1 MQKSR
6 FRLQPGREIAVD
18 CAVTA
23 LLALVYGLTWR
34 WSTAQETAPWAATL
48 LAAVAVLP
56 VAGRRRWPAAALA
69 VSAIASAILIAITVN
84 PLPALAPAFCMY
96 LIPLRFRHRD
106 ALSLLAAT
114 LLVIAAG
121 CAIFGSMGHGLSGQ
135 GGADQAEA
143 VMLESSLA
151 IIGAW
156 LVGYSVGQRRAAE
169 ASRREQAEQ
178 LAREQLAEARRASS
192 EERMR
197 IARELHD
204 VVAHSLTLIAVQAGV
219 ANHVT
224 VRRPEQAAEAL
235 SSIEK
240 LSRGAL
246 TEMRALLG
254 VLRADQGEPGAQ
266 RENAALQPAPGLV
279 DLEHLAER
287 TAAAGVRV
295 DVDIQ
300 GPLPDLPAGLDLAV
314 YRVIQEALTNVV
326 KHAGADRCQ
335 VRITSEHGKLTVEVT
350 DNGRGLGGQP
360 DDKTQG
366 HGLIGMRE
374 RVGMYGGEF
383 LAAPLPGS
391 GFQVSATFPL
401 AEAQVSA

>member
-1 MQKSR
+1 MQKRR
-6 FRLQPGREIAVD
+6 FRLHPGREAAID
-18 CAVTA
+18 CGVAA
-23 LLALVYGLTWR
+23 LLALLYALTWR
-34 WSTAQETAPWAATL
+34 WGTAGETVPWAATL
-48 LAAVAVLP
+48 LAAVAVLSA
-56 VAGRRRWPAAALA
+56 AGRRRWPAAALA
-69 VSAIASAILIAITVN
+69 VSTIASAILIAITVN

-96 LIPLRFRHRD
+96 LIPRRFRHRD
-106 ALSLLAAT
+106 ALWLLAGT
-114 LLVIAAG
+114 LLVTAAG
-121 CAIFGSMGHGLSGQ
+121 CAAFGGMSHGVSGR

-156 LVGYSVGQRRAAE
+156 LVGYSVG
-169 ASRREQAEQ
+169 Q

-219 ANHVT
+219 ANHVAT
-224 VRRPEQAAEAL
+224 RQPEQAAQAL
-235 SSIEK
+235 SSIET

-254 VLRADQGEPGAQ
+254 VLRADQGEPAAQ
-266 RENAALQPAPGLV
+266 RQNAVLQPAPGLA

-295 DVDIQ
+295 NLDIQ

-335 VRITSEHGKLTVEVT
+335 VRIASEQGKLTVEVT

-360 DDKTQG
+360 GDKTQG

-383 LAAPLPGS
+383 SAASLPGP

>member
-1 MQKSR
+1 MQKRR
-6 FRLQPGREIAVD
+6 FRLNSGREMAVD
-18 CAVTA
+18 CAMTA
-23 LLALVYGLTWR
+23 LLALFYALTWR
-34 WSTAQETAPWAATL
+34 WGTVHETAPWAATL

-56 VAGRRRWPAAALA
+56 VAGRRRWPAFVLA
-69 VSAIASAILIAITVN
+69 ISAIASASLIAITVN

-96 LIPLRFRHRD
+96 LIPLWFRNRD
-106 ALSLLAAT
+106 ALWLLAAT
-114 LLVIAAG
+114 LLVTAAG
-121 CAIFGSMGHGLSGQ
+121 CAAFGGLNHGVSGR

-151 IIGAW
+151 IIGAG
-156 LVGYSVGQRRAAE
+156 VAGYSVGQRRAAA
-169 ASRREQAEQ
+169 ASRREQAER

-219 ANHVT
+219 ANHVAA
-224 VRRPEQAAEAL
+224 RQPEQATQAL

-254 VLRADQGEPGAQ
+254 VLRADQGEPATQPPDAG
-266 RENAALQPAPGLV
+266 RQPAPGLA
-279 DLEHLAER
+279 DLELLTER

-295 DVDIQ
+295 GLDRQ
-300 GPLPDLPAGLDLAV
+300 GQLPDLPAGLDLAV

-326 KHAGADRCQ
+326 KHAAAGQCQ
-335 VRITSEHGKLTVEVT
+335 VRVASEQGVLTVEVT
-350 DNGRGLGGQP
+350 DDGRGAGGP
-360 DDKTQG
+360 PGDKTQG

-383 LAAPLPGS
+383 SAGPLPGH
-391 GFQVSATFPL
+391 GFRVAATFPL
-401 AEAQVSA
+401 TEAKVSA

>member
-1 MQKSR
+1 
-6 FRLQPGREIAVD
+6 
-18 CAVTA
+18 
-23 LLALVYGLTWR
+23 
-34 WSTAQETAPWAATL
+34 
-48 LAAVAVLP
+48 
-56 VAGRRRWPAAALA
+56 
-69 VSAIASAILIAITVN
+69 
-84 PLPALAPAFCMY
+84 
-96 LIPLRFRHRD
+96 
-106 ALSLLAAT
+106 
-114 LLVIAAG
+114 
-121 CAIFGSMGHGLSGQ
+121 
-135 GGADQAEA
+135 
-143 VMLESSLA
+143 
-151 IIGAW
+151 
-156 LVGYSVGQRRAAE
+156 
-169 ASRREQAEQ
+169 
-178 LAREQLAEARRASS
+178 
-192 EERMR
+192 
-197 IARELHD
+197 

-219 ANHVT
+219 ANHVAT
-224 VRRPEQAAEAL
+224 RQPEQAAQAL
-235 SSIEK
+235 SSIET

-254 VLRADQGEPGAQ
+254 VLRADQGEPAAQ
-266 RENAALQPAPGLV
+266 RQNAVLQPAPGLA

-295 DVDIQ
+295 NLDIQ

-335 VRITSEHGKLTVEVT
+335 VRITSEQGKLTVEVT

-360 DDKTQG
+360 GDKTQG

-383 LAAPLPGS
+383 SAASLPGP